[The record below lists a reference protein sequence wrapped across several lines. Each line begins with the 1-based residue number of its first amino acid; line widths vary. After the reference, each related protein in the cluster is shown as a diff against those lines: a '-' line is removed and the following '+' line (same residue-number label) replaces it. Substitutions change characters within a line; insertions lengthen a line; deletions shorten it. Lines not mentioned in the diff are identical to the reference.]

1 MIVNHN
7 SSGLKFCTALVG
19 MEHGVEFVSVEH
31 STGNNII
38 REKLDVGHQITDQL
52 FLTFIHSVSQVF
64 TSLFPHSP
72 LLWCSVFTYSWM
84 IHWLGA

>member
-1 MIVNHN
+1 M
-7 SSGLKFCTALVG
+7 
-19 MEHGVEFVSVEH
+19 EFVSGER
-31 STGNNII
+31 STGNNVI

-72 LLWCSVFTYSWM
+72 LL
-84 IHWLGA
+84 